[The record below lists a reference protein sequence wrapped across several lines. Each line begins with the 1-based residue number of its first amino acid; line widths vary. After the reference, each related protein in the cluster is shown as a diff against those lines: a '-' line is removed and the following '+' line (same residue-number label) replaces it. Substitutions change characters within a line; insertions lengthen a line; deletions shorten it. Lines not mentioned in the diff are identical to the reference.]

1 MAILLTGGA
10 GKTSR
15 RIAGYLQDAKIPFL
29 MTSRRGQAAA
39 PPGMQAVKFDW
50 LDSST
55 FEAPFEY
62 QFPNGE
68 KITAVYL
75 VSPETPDPEP
85 SMTSFI
91 DQAVQKYG
99 VKKFVLFTGSSA
111 QPGGPSIGG
120 VWQHLIDI
128 GVEYC
133 VLRATWFMGVLD
145 LLSPC
150 MQDCVW
156 ANNVEQT
163 TSPSRA
169 ISKPSSTRARSIVPV
184 KMARSRSSAPR
195 TLRLLLSTCSRKTS
209 PTIRII
215 GSSDPSY

>member
-1 MAILLTGGA
+1 MAILLTGGT

-15 RIAGYLQDAKIPFL
+15 RIADYLQDAKVPFL

-39 PPGMQAVKFDW
+39 PVGMQAVKFDW

-75 VSPETPDPEP
+75 VAPQTPDPVP

-99 VKKFVLFTGSSA
+99 VKKLVLCTGSTA
-111 QPGGPSIGG
+111 EPGGPSIGG
-120 VWQHLIDI
+120 VWQHLIDS

-133 VLRATWFMGVLD
+133 VLRATWFMGTLD
-145 LLSPC
+145 PLSPC
-150 MQDCVW
+150 MQDCLLTSH
-156 ANNVEQT
+156 VEQT

-169 ISKPSSTRARSIVPV
+169 ISKRSGTRARSTVPV
-184 KMARSRSSAPR
+184 EMARSPLSAPR
-195 TLRLLLSTCSRKTS
+195 TSLLLLSTCSRKTS
-209 PTIRII
+209 TTIRII
-215 GSSDPSY
+215 GSSDRSY